1 MPSVNEPSLH
11 CSETSLLVLASAS
24 PRRKE
29 LLASLGIDFQ
39 VVPSQAAEILL
50 PNESPRQHVMRLSR
64 EKALEVAQ
72 RKAVTGRWF
81 LGSDTIVLRDET
93 ILGKPTD
100 TKDASAMLRSLSGRS
115 HQVLSGYAIYDRSSE
130 TMEVE
135 AVTTRVRFKELT
147 DQEIAGYIATG
158 EPFGKAGSYAIQG
171 IGAFMIPAIE
181 GSYSNVVGLPLCEVV
196 AALERLGA
204 LRLFARQHGKQS
216 EQTRLRQSDP
226 TFFFTDPE

>member
-1 MPSVNEPSLH
+1 MSTVNKPSLH
-11 CSETSLLVLASAS
+11 CPETSLLVLASAS

-29 LLASLGIDFQ
+29 LLTSLGISFQ
-39 VVPSQAAEILL
+39 VVPSIAAETLQ

-64 EKALEVAQ
+64 EKALEVAR
-72 RKAVTGRWF
+72 RKEVTGRWF
-81 LGSDTIVLRDET
+81 LGSDTVVLRDKT

-100 TKDASAMLRSLSGRS
+100 ANEASLMLHSLSGRS

-130 TMEVE
+130 KMEVE

-171 IGAFMIPAIE
+171 IGAFMIPTIE

-204 LRLFARQHGKQS
+204 LRLFADA
-216 EQTRLRQSDP
+216 E
-226 TFFFTDPE
+226 

>member
-1 MPSVNEPSLH
+1 MSSVNKASLDCH
-11 CSETSLLVLASAS
+11 ETSLLVLASAS

-39 VVPSQAAEILL
+39 VVPSQAAEALM

-72 RKAVTGRWF
+72 RKEVPGRWF
-81 LGSDTIVLRDET
+81 LGSDTVVLRDQT
-93 ILGKPTD
+93 ILGKPAD
-100 TKDASAMLRSLSGRS
+100 ANEASAMLHSLSGRS
-115 HQVLSGYAIYDRSSE
+115 HQVLSGYAIYDRNSE
-130 TMEVE
+130 KMEVE
-135 AVTTRVRFKELT
+135 AVATRVRFKELT
-147 DQEIAGYIATG
+147 DREIAGYIATG

-204 LRLFARQHGKQS
+204 LRLFAETS
-216 EQTRLRQSDP
+216 STAE
-226 TFFFTDPE
+226 

>member
-1 MPSVNEPSLH
+1 MSSVNEPSLH
-11 CSETSLLVLASAS
+11 SSEPSMLVLASAS

-29 LLASLGIDFQ
+29 LLASLGIAFQ
-39 VVPSQAAEILL
+39 VVPSQAAETLL

-64 EKALEVAQ
+64 EKALEVAR
-72 RKAVTGRWF
+72 RKEVPGRWF

-100 TKDASAMLRSLSGRS
+100 AKEASAMLHSLSGRN

-130 TMEVE
+130 KMEVE
-135 AVTTRVRFKELT
+135 AVTTQVQFKELT
-147 DQEIAGYIATG
+147 DQEIAGYIATD

-204 LRLFARQHGKQS
+204 LRLFAETTS
-216 EQTRLRQSDP
+216 E
-226 TFFFTDPE
+226 TD

>member
-1 MPSVNEPSLH
+1 VTAHQLSFVLFQEGPMSSINEPSLH
-11 CSETSLLVLASAS
+11 CSETSLLILASAS

-39 VVPSQAAEILL
+39 VVPSQAAETLL
-50 PNESPRQHVMRLSR
+50 PNESPQQHVMRLSQ
-64 EKALEVAQ
+64 EKALEVAR
-72 RKAVTGRWF
+72 RKEVTGRWF

-100 TKDASAMLRSLSGRS
+100 AKEASAMLHSLSGRS

-130 TMEVE
+130 KMEVG

-204 LRLFARQHGKQS
+204 LRLFAETTS
-216 EQTRLRQSDP
+216 EA
-226 TFFFTDPE
+226 E

>member
-1 MPSVNEPSLH
+1 MSSINEPSLH
-11 CSETSLLVLASAS
+11 YSETSLLILASAS

-29 LLASLGIDFQ
+29 LLASVGIDFQ
-39 VVPSQAAEILL
+39 VVPSQAAETLL

-72 RKAVTGRWF
+72 RKEIPGRWF
-81 LGSDTIVLRDET
+81 LGSDTVVLRDET

-100 TKDASAMLRSLSGRS
+100 AADASAMLRSLSGRS
-115 HQVLSGYAIYDRSSE
+115 HRVLSGYAIYDRHSDK
-130 TMEVE
+130 MEVE

-147 DQEIAGYIATG
+147 DREIAGYIATG

-204 LRLFARQHGKQS
+204 MRMFAETTS
-216 EQTRLRQSDP
+216 EA
-226 TFFFTDPE
+226 E